1 MLFVCLCLCVYMLC
15 MLLLLPFGFVSFPLF
30 MICLFVCFAVF
41 FPLIHRC
48 CYCCYFDY
56 FCSWLSWLWWMHMK
70 SSTLSSSWQNRTEVA
85 RVQEV
90 AAWVRRRRRSRWYS
104 RRSRWVG
111 DQVRKVCTL
120 AMLTMCTFC
129 NICSSDHVR
138 ILIIYSLEF
147 SVNCRGTRELKP
159 KYKLQVW
166 RRFCNAASSR
176 LAGQLTKILG
186 RINHS
191 YNYIILN

>member
-1 MLFVCLCLCVYMLC
+1 MLFVCLCLCVYLLC
-15 MLLLLPFGFVSFPLF
+15 VLLLLPFGFVSFPLF
-30 MICLFVCFAVF
+30 MICLFVLLCFFHWFVAV
-41 FPLIHRC
+41 
-48 CYCCYFDY
+48 DY

-70 SSTLSSSWQNRTEVA
+70 SSTLSTSWQNRTEVA

-90 AAWVRRRRRSRWYS
+90 PAWVRRRRRSRWYS

-120 AMLTMCTFC
+120 AMFTACTFC
-129 NICSSDHVR
+129 NICSSDHDR

-186 RINHS
+186 RINHG